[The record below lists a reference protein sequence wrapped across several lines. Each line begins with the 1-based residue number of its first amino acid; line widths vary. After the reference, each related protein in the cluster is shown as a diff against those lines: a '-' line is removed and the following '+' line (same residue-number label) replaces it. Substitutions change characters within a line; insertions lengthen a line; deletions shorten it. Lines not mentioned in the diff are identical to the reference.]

1 MASISMSIRTDSSL
15 KTSAEQVLSQL
26 GMSMNG
32 AINMFLQQIVRDQ
45 AVPLSLSLST
55 EQSVCAD
62 LLRAKVEREQ
72 GVAYVSGDTV
82 LKNIVR
88 AIEEGAADAA
98 V

>member
-1 MASISMSIRTDSSL
+1 MASISMSIRIDSSL
-15 KTSAEQVLSQL
+15 KTSAEQILSQL

-62 LLRAKVEREQ
+62 LLRSKLEREQ
-72 GVAYVSGDTV
+72 GVTYVSGDTV
-82 LKNIVR
+82 LRSIAR
-88 AIEEGAADAA
+88 AIEEGAANVA

>member
-1 MASISMSIRTDSSL
+1 MASINMSIRTDASL
-15 KTSAEQVLSQL
+15 KLNAEQVLSQL

-55 EQSVCAD
+55 EQSICAD
-62 LLRAKVEREQ
+62 LLRSKVEREQ
-72 GVAYVSGDTV
+72 GVAYISGDAV
-82 LKNIVR
+82 LKSIAR